1 MVGDAE
7 KLLMD
12 ERSRTGLADDSMQL
26 SSMFIFRWMDAMM
39 EDYRKIR
46 NFFVGRKPQGWTS
59 EDAWKSSRR
68 LEKRLTNGLPG
79 LPKDVVNK
87 AASVTEALE
96 KLAAGGAAHGIVEN
110 LEKLLKA
117 LKEIP
122 PDNVWRELLHSADV
136 VFCTLASAGGGIF
149 KSCAE
154 WDDLI
159 VDGTSC
165 YVSCSGVIHL
175 Q

>member
-1 MVGDAE
+1 MVCAPTNKAVSVLASRFAASINQDTCNCNAIMVGDAE

-39 EDYRKIR
+39 DDYRKIR

-79 LPKDVVNK
+79 LPNDVVNK

-117 LKEIP
+117 LK
-122 PDNVWRELLHSADV
+122 DV
-136 VFCTLASAGGGIF
+136 SEV
-149 KSCAE
+149 
-154 WDDLI
+154 
-159 VDGTSC
+159 
-165 YVSCSGVIHL
+165 
-175 Q
+175 